1 MLTWLFTVGVWAAPG
16 ASLVDPTPSRSGPAV
31 LVVQTPGF
39 TVSAMQPLLDALQD
53 RDWDPLLLT
62 FDCSGQDLLAY
73 SEAISEALST
83 LPEGTPVVAHGL
95 GATAALKSGTAERYV
110 LLAPVVA
117 LMPGALI
124 TELAERK
131 VPEAVDLS
139 KPSVWRGQSAV
150 EVLLGKAELG
160 CIPGA
165 VLREAQGWAKGEPIP
180 IDLSALDVPVW
191 IGVSGLDNLSTSEAT
206 IPATRALPQRTLVR
220 LGLGRLD
227 HADLDHAQ
235 LLTDS
240 VATRAAA
247 ASLGRPQ

>member
-1 MLTWLFTVGVWAAPG
+1 MLTWLLTVGVWAAPG
-16 ASLVDPTPSRSGPAV
+16 ATLVDPTPSHSGPAV

-62 FDCSGQDLLAY
+62 FDCSGQDLEAY
-73 SEAISEALST
+73 SVAITEALST
-83 LPEGTPVVAHGL
+83 MPAGTPVVAHGL
-95 GATAALKSGTAERYV
+95 GATAALKGGTAERYV

-117 LMPGALI
+117 MQPQALT

-131 VPEAVDLS
+131 VPDAVDLS
-139 KPSVWRGQSAV
+139 RRFDWRGLSAV

-165 VLREAQGWAKGEPIP
+165 VLREAQGWAKGQPVP
-180 IDLSALDVPVW
+180 LDLASIDVPVW
-191 IGVSGLDNLSTSEAT
+191 IGISGVDNLSTAEAT
-206 IPATRALPQRTLVR
+206 IPASRALPQRTLVR

-227 HADLDHAQ
+227 PADLDHAQ
-235 LLTDS
+235 LLTDP
-240 VATRAAA
+240 VATHAAA
-247 ASLGRPQ
+247 ASLGRP